1 MNNNLN
7 QPLNNNKNKFIENSK
22 NNKPLGSTTYSKNKK
37 LLDKMLRDYQSFC
50 KKYFGES
57 TPIGSMTEERMN
69 KLLEDEENK
78 INKNKPN
85 NALLVNSNN
94 NNQQFFD
101 IFEDNNDTEFDFEK
115 DNLINFIPDDLNFS
129 NNDRLGNHKNTKND
143 YNRRNKNLFKEEKE
157 EEHKKCT
164 DKIKEEEEEKK
175 DIKND
180 IKKEEKVKEVN
191 EEDNMNKSE
200 EGYDDFENEDAVE
213 DVKDQKA
220 RIIQKIFK
228 SRKYKNKERIYFG
241 YDKTNNYIIWIYIDK
256 FDSNGKIK
264 NIEIKSYSINEKN
277 NLTFKKEI
285 KDLLEVDSISK
296 EEIKKNMNKIIDKFD
311 KILKNKEDDIK
322 SNELDHKNNNNMN
335 KENNDE
341 EKVVDDDGEE
351 YTF

>member
-22 NNKPLGSTTYSKNKK
+22 NNKPLGSATYSKNKK

-78 INKNKPN
+78 INKNKSN
-85 NALLVNSNN
+85 NNSNN

-101 IFEDNNDTEFDFEK
+101 IFGDNNDTEFDFEK
-115 DNLINFIPDDLNFS
+115 ENLINFIPDDLNFS

-157 EEHKKCT
+157 EEKKSK
-164 DKIKEEEEEKK
+164 DKIEEEDEKK

-180 IKKEEKVKEVN
+180 KKKEEKVKDVN

-200 EGYDDFENEDAVE
+200 EGYDDFENEDDVE
-213 DVKDQKA
+213 EVKNQKA
-220 RIIQKIFK
+220 RIIQRVFK
-228 SRKYKNKERIYFG
+228 SRKDKNKERIYFG
-241 YDKTNNYIIWIYIDK
+241 YDKTNNYIIWIFIDK
-256 FDSNGKIK
+256 FDSNGKVK

-277 NLTFKKEI
+277 NLSFKKDI

-311 KILKNKEDDIK
+311 KIVKNKEDDIK
-322 SNELDHKNNNNMN
+322 SNELDQKNNNNNMN

>member
-22 NNKPLGSTTYSKNKK
+22 NNKPLGSATYSKNKK

-57 TPIGSMTEERMN
+57 TPIGSITEERMN

-85 NALLVNSNN
+85 NNSNN

-101 IFEDNNDTEFDFEK
+101 IFGDNNDTEFDFEK
-115 DNLINFIPDDLNFS
+115 ENLINFIPDDLNFS

-157 EEHKKCT
+157 EKKSK
-164 DKIKEEEEEKK
+164 DKIEEEEEKK

-180 IKKEEKVKEVN
+180 KKKEEKVKDVN

-200 EGYDDFENEDAVE
+200 EGYDDFENEDDVE
-213 DVKDQKA
+213 EVKNQKA
-220 RIIQKIFK
+220 RIIQRVFK
-228 SRKYKNKERIYFG
+228 SRKDKNKERIYFG
-241 YDKTNNYIIWIYIDK
+241 YDKTNNYIIWIFIDK
-256 FDSNGKIK
+256 FDSNGKVK

-277 NLTFKKEI
+277 NLSFKKDI

-311 KILKNKEDDIK
+311 KIVKNKEDDIK
-322 SNELDHKNNNNMN
+322 SNELDQKNNNNNMN

>member
-22 NNKPLGSTTYSKNKK
+22 NNKPLGSATYSKNKK

-57 TPIGSMTEERMN
+57 TPIGSITEERMN

-78 INKNKPN
+78 INKNKSN
-85 NALLVNSNN
+85 NNSNN

-101 IFEDNNDTEFDFEK
+101 IFGDNNDTEFDFEK
-115 DNLINFIPDDLNFS
+115 ENLINFIPDDLNFS

-157 EEHKKCT
+157 EEKKSK
-164 DKIKEEEEEKK
+164 DKIEEEDEKK

-180 IKKEEKVKEVN
+180 KKKEEKVKDVN

-200 EGYDDFENEDAVE
+200 EGYDDFENEDDVE
-213 DVKDQKA
+213 EVKNQKA
-220 RIIQKIFK
+220 RIIQRVFK
-228 SRKYKNKERIYFG
+228 SRKDKNKERIYFG
-241 YDKTNNYIIWIYIDK
+241 YDKTNNYIIWIFIDK
-256 FDSNGKIK
+256 FDSNGKVK

-277 NLTFKKEI
+277 NLSFKKDI

-311 KILKNKEDDIK
+311 KIVKNKEDDIK
-322 SNELDHKNNNNMN
+322 SNELDQKNNNNNMN

>member
-22 NNKPLGSTTYSKNKK
+22 NNKPLGSATYSKNKK

-85 NALLVNSNN
+85 NNSNN

-101 IFEDNNDTEFDFEK
+101 IFGDNNDTEFDFEK
-115 DNLINFIPDDLNFS
+115 ENLINFIPDDLNFS

-157 EEHKKCT
+157 EKKSK
-164 DKIKEEEEEKK
+164 DKIEEEEKK

-180 IKKEEKVKEVN
+180 KKKEEKVKEVN

-200 EGYDDFENEDAVE
+200 EGYDDFENEDDVE
-213 DVKDQKA
+213 EVKNQKA
-220 RIIQKIFK
+220 RIIQRVFK

-241 YDKTNNYIIWIYIDK
+241 YDKTNNYIIWIFIDK
-256 FDSNGKIK
+256 LDSNGKIK

-277 NLTFKKEI
+277 NLSFKKDI

-296 EEIKKNMNKIIDKFD
+296 EEIKESMNKIIDKFD
-311 KILKNKEDDIK
+311 KIVKNKEDDII
-322 SNELDHKNNNNMN
+322 SNELDQKNNNNNMN

>member
-22 NNKPLGSTTYSKNKK
+22 NNKPLGSATYSKNKK

-85 NALLVNSNN
+85 NNSNN

-101 IFEDNNDTEFDFEK
+101 IFGDNNDTEFDFEK
-115 DNLINFIPDDLNFS
+115 ENLINFIPDDLNFS

-157 EEHKKCT
+157 EKKSK
-164 DKIKEEEEEKK
+164 DKIEEEEEKK

-180 IKKEEKVKEVN
+180 KKKEEKVKEVN

-200 EGYDDFENEDAVE
+200 EGYDDFENEDDVE
-213 DVKDQKA
+213 EVKNQKA
-220 RIIQKIFK
+220 RIIQRVFK
-228 SRKYKNKERIYFG
+228 SRKDKNKERIYFG
-241 YDKTNNYIIWIYIDK
+241 YDKTNNYIIWIFIDK
-256 FDSNGKIK
+256 LDSNGKIK

-277 NLTFKKEI
+277 NLSFKKDI

-296 EEIKKNMNKIIDKFD
+296 EEIKESMNKIIDKFD
-311 KILKNKEDDIK
+311 KIVKNKEDDIK
-322 SNELDHKNNNNMN
+322 SNELDQKNNNNNMN

>member
-22 NNKPLGSTTYSKNKK
+22 NNKPLGSATYSKNKK

-85 NALLVNSNN
+85 NNSNN

-101 IFEDNNDTEFDFEK
+101 IFGDNNDTEFDFEK
-115 DNLINFIPDDLNFS
+115 ENLINFIPDDLNFS

-157 EEHKKCT
+157 EKKRK
-164 DKIKEEEEEKK
+164 DKIEEEEEKK

-180 IKKEEKVKEVN
+180 KKKEEKVKEVN

-200 EGYDDFENEDAVE
+200 EGYDDFENEDDVE
-213 DVKDQKA
+213 EVKNQKA
-220 RIIQKIFK
+220 RIIQGVFK

-241 YDKTNNYIIWIYIDK
+241 YDKTNNYIIWIFIDK
-256 FDSNGKIK
+256 LDSNGKIK

-277 NLTFKKEI
+277 NLSFKKDI

-296 EEIKKNMNKIIDKFD
+296 EEIKESMNKIIDKFD
-311 KILKNKEDDIK
+311 KIVKNKEDDIK
-322 SNELDHKNNNNMN
+322 SNELDQKNNNNNMN

>member
-22 NNKPLGSTTYSKNKK
+22 NNKPLGSATYSKNKK

-78 INKNKPN
+78 INKNKQN
-85 NALLVNSNN
+85 NNSNN

-101 IFEDNNDTEFDFEK
+101 IFGDNNDTEFDFEK
-115 DNLINFIPDDLNFS
+115 ENLINFIPDDLNFS

-157 EEHKKCT
+157 EKKSK
-164 DKIKEEEEEKK
+164 DKIEEEEEKK

-180 IKKEEKVKEVN
+180 KKKEEKVKEVN

-200 EGYDDFENEDAVE
+200 EGYDDFENEDDVE
-213 DVKDQKA
+213 EVKNQKA
-220 RIIQKIFK
+220 RIIQRVFK

-241 YDKTNNYIIWIYIDK
+241 YDKTNNYIIWIFIDK
-256 FDSNGKIK
+256 LDSNGKIK

-277 NLTFKKEI
+277 NLSFKKDI

-296 EEIKKNMNKIIDKFD
+296 EEIKESMNKIIDKFD
-311 KILKNKEDDIK
+311 KIVKNKEDDIK
-322 SNELDHKNNNNMN
+322 SNELDQKNNNNNMN